1 MLKEGPIPRFIH
13 GFIEY
18 AAGVLL
24 LIAPFL
30 FSFDSS
36 AAVAVAILAGIAVLF
51 LAAATEGP
59 TSLINYVPLA
69 AHVVLDYVLA
79 GVLIAMPFIAG
90 FSDETAPTAFF
101 IALGVLHLLVTIG
114 TRFKKDETR
123 ESRRSRRRSR
133 SGRDAQALPSEPA
146 RERRPGEPREPQP
159 AEPSARPPADQP
171 R

>member
-1 MLKEGPIPRFIH
+1 MLKEGPIPRFVH

-24 LIAPFL
+24 IVSPFL
-30 FSFDSS
+30 LSFESG
-36 AAVAVAILAGIAVLF
+36 AAVAVAILAGLVVLF

-114 TRFKKDETR
+114 TRFKKEDKP
-123 ESRRSRRRSR
+123 RRSRRERKAERRAKPAPAPGELAASDSR
-133 SGRDAQALPSEPA
+133 EPA
-146 RERRPGEPREPQP
+146 PGRAPER
-159 AEPSARPPADQP
+159 SRPPADP
-171 R
+171 AR